1 MCDILLKHNPKVI
14 KTESNPLNYT
24 YLTYSDLMLTSV
36 PDNSPTGKQNPGN
49 SAPDLLLTIQS
60 KLSLRLHRDWE
71 LLTTHSHSQSHATCG
86 LAQPPEL
93 QSVRLQTSEGAVLST
108 TNNINNAHVSIRMD
122 HDPFFFCFY
131 IFSFLVVHAFRS
143 LPLPRENR
151 ISVLRPAGNRK
162 FPTETLSSASLRRIT
177 SWLLEDNIF
186 LLLFSTPKSFGSSW
200 RQISL

>member
-1 MCDILLKHNPKVI
+1 MGDILLKHNPKVI

-60 KLSLRLHRDWE
+60 KLSLRLHRDWG
-71 LLTTHSHSQSHATCG
+71 LLTTHSHSRSHATCG

-122 HDPFFFCFY
+122 HDLFSSVSISSLFPSCPCFQK
-131 IFSFLVVHAFRS
+131 SPTATRKQDLCSPSSWEQKVSNWNS
-143 LPLPRENR
+143 L
-151 ISVLRPAGNRK
+151 LR
-162 FPTETLSSASLRRIT
+162 LSSKN
-177 SWLLEDNIF
+177 NIMTAWGQHF
-186 LLLFSTPKSFGSSW
+186 PFALFNTKVLW
-200 RQISL
+200 E